1 MSWEQVF
8 FILALAAA
16 AVVLSKH
23 GSALI
28 RRALGFASALLL
40 AAAVLRHGPEAV
52 ALVKRIADQL
62 WPIAAKAAAKGADAF
77 ASFMHSVL
85 R

>member
-1 MSWEQVF
+1 VSWEQVF

-23 GSALI
+23 GSALVRQI
-28 RRALGFASALLL
+28 LGLAAVLLL
-40 AAAVLRHGPEAV
+40 AASVLRHGPEAV

-62 WPIAAKAAAKGADAF
+62 WPVVAKAAARGADAF